1 MATTEQIIGTW
12 ILIALYSSA
21 TLYFVIKGALNIKS
35 MKDYAVGSI
44 SFSPYFVGMS
54 LAAAMTSAATFVINP
69 GLIARYGISGVLSFG
84 IFFPIA
90 SMISLVVLT
99 KSFRKY
105 GESVSAVSLASWIG
119 KRFNS
124 KGYSLFIAF
133 LSGLMITFIV
143 LILVALTKVFA
154 SALNTNEVYTLAAIV
169 IFVFGYMM
177 FGGANSMVYT
187 NTIQA
192 GIMIVVAVILLSSG
206 FSHFENGVVG
216 FFQKLKEIDP
226 VLIQATNEGSP
237 LFRDFWE
244 IALAQIIIG
253 IAVVCQP
260 HIITKS
266 LLLKKES
273 DVNKFLVTSVVVE
286 ILFFAVVFVGLYARI
301 EFPDLTVDGVA
312 MNTDNIIPAYV
323 IQVFSIGWVAVLI
336 GLFVV
341 MGLISAGLSTLEG
354 LIQSVSTSI
363 TNDIVNPLFGKFV
376 KNEKSYMRINRIAI
390 LVLAVVGF
398 LMSRQQLLFPKL
410 SVAILA
416 QNGVYAYFSIIFVP
430 IVLGIF
436 GENVGLKAPLW
447 ASITAFV
454 THFTV
459 YYGFPVLL
467 NSDIMSFGYFNKY
480 FTGTVHNPA
489 IAASAAIVLSAIVGT
504 ALYFKEKHTK
514 SKQQI
519 LNL

>member
-1 MATTEQIIGTW
+1 MASNEQVLGTW
-12 ILIALYSSA
+12 ILIALYGSA
-21 TLYFVIKGALNIKS
+21 ILYFVIKGAMGIKS

-44 SFSPYFVGMS
+44 SFSPVFVGLS

-84 IFFPIA
+84 VFFPLA
-90 SMISLVVLT
+90 SLVSLVVLT

-119 KRFNS
+119 KKYNS
-124 KGYSLFIAF
+124 NGYSLFIAF
-133 LSGLMITFIV
+133 LSVLLITFIV

-154 SALNTNEVYTLAAIV
+154 SALNTNEVYTLAVIV

-187 NTIQA
+187 NAIQA
-192 GIMIVVAVILLSSG
+192 GIMVVVAIILITSG
-206 FSHFENGVVG
+206 YEHFKDGIGAFLE
-216 FFQKLKEIDP
+216 KLKSIDP
-226 VLIQATNEGSP
+226 VLVKATNEGSP

-244 IALAQIIIG
+244 IALVQIIIG

-273 DVNKFLVTSVVVE
+273 DVNRFLVTAVIVEALFFSVV
-286 ILFFAVVFVGLYARI
+286 FAGLYSRI
-301 EFPDLTVDGVA
+301 EFPTLELDGIP
-312 MNTDNIIPAYV
+312 MNTDNIIPSYV
-323 IQVFSIGWVAVLI
+323 IRIFSTGWIALLV
-336 GLFVV
+336 GLFVIL
-341 MGLISAGLSTLEG
+341 GLISAGMSTLEG
-354 LIQSVSTSI
+354 LIQSLSISI
-363 TNDIVNPLFGKFV
+363 TNDIIKPLFGK
-376 KNEKSYMRINRIAI
+376 KIYNESKYMTINRISIVA
-390 LVLAVVGF
+390 LAVVAF
-398 LMSRQQLLFPKL
+398 LMSRDQLLHPKL

-416 QNGVYAYFSIIFVP
+416 QNGVYAYFSIIFIP

-436 GENVGLKAPLW
+436 TKNTRLYAPLF

-459 YYGFPVLL
+459 YYGFPLVV
-467 NSDIMSFGYFNKY
+467 NSGTASFGYFDKY
-480 FTGTVHNPA
+480 FSGTVQNPA
-489 IAASAAIVLSAIVGT
+489 IAAASAIVLSAIVGLCIHI
-504 ALYFKEKHTK
+504 AGRKKNIHDAH
-514 SKQQI
+514 I
-519 LNL
+519 

>member
-1 MATTEQIIGTW
+1 MATTEQVLGTW

-21 TLYFVIKGALNIKS
+21 ILYFVIKGAMNMKS
-35 MKDYAVGSI
+35 MKDYAVGNI

-54 LAAAMTSAATFVINP
+54 LAAAMTSAATFIINP
-69 GLIARYGISGVLSFG
+69 GLIARFGLSGVLSFG

-119 KRFNS
+119 KRFDS
-124 KGYSLFIAF
+124 RGYSLFIAF
-133 LSGLMITFIV
+133 LSGLLITFIV
-143 LILVALTKVFA
+143 LILVALTKVFS
-154 SALNTNEVYTLAAIV
+154 SALNTNEIYTLAAIV

-187 NTIQA
+187 NAIQA
-192 GIMIVVAVILLSSG
+192 GIMIVVAIILLTSG
-206 FSHFENGVVG
+206 FSHFENGIAG

-226 VLIQATNEGSP
+226 VLVQSTNEGSP

-273 DVNKFLVTSVVVE
+273 DVNKFLVTSIVVE
-286 ILFFAVVFVGLYARI
+286 LLFFAVVFVGLYARL
-301 EFPDLTVDGVA
+301 EFPDLTIDGVV
-312 MNTDNIIPAYV
+312 MNTDSIIPSYV
-323 IQVFSIGWVAVLI
+323 IRVFSIGWVAVLVGI
-336 GLFVV
+336 FVV

-363 TNDIVNPLFGKFV
+363 TNDIINPLFGKYV
-376 KNEKSYMRINRIAI
+376 KNDKSYMRINRIAI
-390 LVLAVVGF
+390 IVLAVAGF
-398 LMSRQQLLFPKL
+398 LMSREQLLHPKL

-436 GENVGLKAPLW
+436 GKNVGLKAPLW

-459 YYGFPVLL
+459 YYGFPFLL
-467 NSDIMSFGYFNKY
+467 NSNIMSFGYFDKY
-480 FTGTVHNPA
+480 FVGTVHNPA
-489 IAASAAIVLSAIVGT
+489 IAASVAIILSAVVGT
-504 ALYFKEKHTK
+504 TLYFVEAHKNPKLQT
-514 SKQQI
+514 I
-519 LNL
+519 